1 MKIFNKMMA
10 FLSRTISKP
19 HPVTCKIE
27 FRMESA
33 ECEGTG
39 QREKRNKDNF
49 AYSMKTNHSLGSC
62 SYALLSSKRLHGE
75 AFETKLIFQNRI
87 EINFLTIKK
96 AQIST
101 VMETV
106 SIQDSRNQ
114 HRIFSEKPSKH
125 KHLKQYQWRN

>member
-19 HPVTCKIE
+19 RLVTCKIE

-39 QREKRNKDNF
+39 QREKRNQDNF

-62 SYALLSSKRLHGE
+62 SYALLSSKLSRDKNEHGVR
-75 AFETKLIFQNRI
+75 FTRGSLF
-87 EINFLTIKK
+87 
-96 AQIST
+96 
-101 VMETV
+101 
-106 SIQDSRNQ
+106 
-114 HRIFSEKPSKH
+114 
-125 KHLKQYQWRN
+125 